1 MASDLEA
8 TPRPTED
15 RDDVLAPNGPQ
26 QLRQQQQ
33 QQDFLTSFSFHS
45 IPSLRQSSVLKPS
58 RIYYLDITFGLA
70 ILVHLLEVTLHAI
83 VAVFGIG
90 VGVGLILGDT
100 VRTSVPTSMSSNSSS
115 YASTGNS
122 NATLSGPHDHH
133 HQGIIRPHQ
142 QSAHSMD
149 SVILGGLP
157 AQ

>member
-1 MASDLEA
+1 MASSLEA
-8 TPRPTED
+8 TPRSNED

-26 QLRQQQQ
+26 QQQEP
-33 QQDFLTSFSFHS
+33 LASSSFHS
-45 IPSLRQSSVLKPS
+45 IPSRRQSSVLKPS

-83 VAVFGIG
+83 VAIFGIG

-100 VRTSVPTSMSSNSSS
+100 VRTSVPTSRSSNSPS
-115 YASTGNS
+115 YASNGNS
-122 NATLSGPHDHH
+122 NATLSGHHHHH
-133 HQGIIRPHQ
+133 HQGIIRPQ
-142 QSAHSMD
+142 QSVPSMD